1 MKMIKNAPSLRQN
14 NSGSAM
20 ITVIVTMLMVVA
32 LGAALLFGAY
42 TSYKIALTQR
52 ADSKNFYTA
61 ESAMDDLRSGVQE
74 KVSAALTAAYT
85 KTLESYAESNG
96 AEFDFQTQFAA
107 NFSAALI
114 KDSGFYTANE
124 KYSAAALRGYI
135 DEARLAGASCTVG
148 GGGEMLSEGKA
159 ELTAENG
166 VLTAITLKAVTLKW
180 IKDGFEA
187 DISAD
192 IVISVPG
199 FSRNLGEYALVA
211 QSGIV
216 QEGAK
221 GGVISGTV
229 FTGGDIDVKSGS
241 LEINGDTYVGDD
253 LLISGSGA
261 SAKLTGQY
269 VGFGGSD
276 KDPEHSSAIIV
287 NGKGSRLDI
296 SGLSQLT
303 LSGISFIDVISPNKN
318 MNNTSDDTYE
328 SSDLTTH
335 FSNAVPMGQS
345 MAFKANQL
353 AYLVPAECIEN
364 YPSNPC
370 ILSTATTL
378 AGETAT
384 TSVIEPTV
392 NTDAVLWDKRP
403 LSYYLKDGKG
413 GVKTL
418 YKNLDGGNEKIGYVF
433 LVFNN
438 RAAANE
444 YFRDYFEHYLD
455 RIAQYLDF
463 YLTSFSSVE
472 SGGVSAAG
480 NVFSKDA
487 DGNLTLIKASP
498 AVAAAGRRFDDFVN
512 TNALNKLPKN
522 TAFSFT
528 YNGSEAVVI
537 NGDYTSTGDEKLII
551 SSGNVTLGGTFSGT
565 VLAKGTVTLS
575 NTNSKTAV
583 TAASVSKGLLMA
595 KSGAYT
601 LSDFLQAGYGG
612 ELDGSN
618 QWAAE
623 KLVVYENWSKN

>member
-1 MKMIKNAPSLRQN
+1 MKMVKNAPSLRQN

-20 ITVIVTMLMVVA
+20 ITVIVTMLMVIA

-85 KTLESYAESNG
+85 KTLESYAESDG

-114 KDSGFYTANE
+114 TDSSFYTAKE
-124 KYSAAALRGYI
+124 KYSAAALRAFI
-135 DEARLAGASCTVG
+135 DEARLDGASCTVG

-187 DISAD
+187 DISTD

-199 FSRNLGEYALVA
+199 FSRNLGEFALVA

-221 GGVISGTV
+221 GSVISGTV

-241 LEINGDTYVGDD
+241 LELNGDAYVGDD
-253 LLISGSGA
+253 LLLSGSAA

-269 VGFGGSD
+269 VGFGSSD

-303 LSGISFIDVISPNKN
+303 LSGISFIDVISPN
-318 MNNTSDDTYE
+318 TYE
-328 SSDLTTH
+328 NSALTTH

-353 AYLVPAECIEN
+353 AYLVPAECVEN

-378 AGETAT
+378 VGETAT

-413 GVKTL
+413 SVKTL

-433 LVFNN
+433 LVFNTK
-438 RAAANE
+438 AAANE
-444 YFRDYFEHYLD
+444 YFRDYFEHYPD

-463 YLTSFSSVE
+463 YLTSFNSVE
-472 SGGVSAAG
+472 SGAVSAAG

-487 DGNLTLIKASP
+487 DGSLTLIKASP

-512 TNALNKLPKN
+512 THALNKLPQN

-528 YNGSEAVVI
+528 YDGSKAVVI
-537 NGDYTSTGDEKLII
+537 NGNYTSTGDEKLII
-551 SSGNVTLGGTFSGT
+551 SSGDVTLGGTFSGT
-565 VLAKGTVTLS
+565 ALAQGTVTLS
-575 NTNSKTAV
+575 NTSSKTAV
-583 TAASVSKGLLMA
+583 TAASVSKGLLTA